1 MHKSR
6 LYLKSFHCNTMSEPK
21 MLYLELE
28 TKVREDFTITE
39 SQVKSTY

>member
-21 MLYLELE
+21 MYLELE